1 MLSFFFG
8 GVIGCG
14 EQVTNCHY
22 FIQSSFTL
30 HSLHFELSRI
40 RLSLKSFFP
49 HSFIG
54 YSCNIQ
60 YKFIIQHTQK
70 KKEKEFRSKNPK
82 RVGATGLTSHARH
95 RLYCIIYFCVSLQS
109 PSMSE
114 GPLISCSRFHDALFI
129 VRKASP
135 EGYLFQASG
144 VTKGTKITR

>member
-1 MLSFFFG
+1 M
-8 GVIGCG
+8 VK
-14 EQVTNCHY
+14 VTNCRY

-40 RLSLKSFFP
+40 RLSLESFFS

-70 KKEKEFRSKNPK
+70 KKEKKKEFRSKNPK
-82 RVGATGLTSHARH
+82 GVGATGLTSHARH

-144 VTKGTKITR
+144 VSKGS